1 MSQSKQTVK
10 KKKDWAATGFLF
22 SMLTVQVVNFFVF
35 YVCVNFE
42 SIMLAFKLPNGTFS
56 LRNFEWVFQDFV
68 KEDSVMVEALINTLT
83 CFFVDYVIMY
93 MVALFLSYFLYK
105 KIAGYKFFRVMFYIP
120 SILSAVIMTTIFKT
134 IIGPSGPVYQM
145 LETIS
150 GTEPPE
156 FFADSRYAMNAI
168 IIYNCWV
175 GFGGGTIILTG
186 AMSRI
191 PRDVLEAGLVDGI
204 SPVRELFS
212 MIIPMVWPTI
222 STQLITGLAGIFSA
236 SGPILLLTNGEYKTM
251 TISFYIFD
259 QVNRYNAYNEASAI
273 GFIYTLIGI
282 PIVLGGRW
290 LCGRIQED
298 VEY

>member
-1 MSQSKQTVK
+1 MIQGRQLK
-10 KKKDWAATGFLF
+10 KKKTDWACIGFLT
-22 SMLTVQVVNFFVF
+22 SMLILQVANFIIF

-56 LRNFEWVFQDFV
+56 LKNFEWVFQDFV
-68 KEDSVMVEALINTLT
+68 KEESVMKEALVNTLT
-83 CFFVDYVIMY
+83 TFFVDYVIMY
-93 MVALFLSYFLYK
+93 VVALLLSYFLYK

-134 IIGPSGPVYQM
+134 IIGPSGPVYQL
-145 LETIS
+145 LETLS

-156 FFADSRYAMNAI
+156 FFADSRYAMSAVI
-168 IIYNCWV
+168 MYNCWV
-175 GFGGGTIILTG
+175 GFGGGTIIITG

-191 PRDVLEAGLVDGI
+191 PRDVLEAGLVDGVT
-204 SPVRELFS
+204 PLRELFS
-212 MIIPMVWPTI
+212 EIIPMIWPTV

-236 SGPILLLTNGEYKTM
+236 TGPILLLTNGEYKTM
-251 TISFYIFD
+251 TVSFYIFD
-259 QVNRYNAYNEASAI
+259 QVNEHNAYNEASAI
-273 GFIYTLIGI
+273 GLIYTLIGI